1 MVRRPSSPLFT
12 ETHKRRQSHFVIRHS
27 LLVIRQW
34 VPMPPNRR
42 AAAAIG
48 YNPDRD
54 AAPRLLARGKGELA
68 DRIIAL
74 AREHNIPIK
83 EDGDLIAVL
92 AQLDLNREIPPEL
105 YRTIAELL
113 VWVYR
118 VNRKWN
124 GE

>member
-1 MVRRPSSPLFT
+1 
-12 ETHKRRQSHFVIRHS
+12 
-27 LLVIRQW
+27 
-34 VPMPPNRR
+34 MPPNRR